1 MKYLIAGLG
10 NIGSDYQGTR
20 HNIGFDVVDRLAH
33 VAKSEWE
40 FVNYAFRSEFK
51 FKGKTIIL
59 IKPTT
64 YMNLS
69 GKAVKHH
76 LVKENIAVEQLLVI
90 VDDLHID
97 FGTIRLRPSGSHAG
111 HNGLRDIEAQLGS
124 SAYPRLRMGIGSEFG
139 RGQQVHFV
147 LGKWNSFESSYLDE
161 IIQLGADTAMEY
173 AMAGLANAMNK
184 YNSKKIEIPNQ

>member
-20 HNIGFDVVDRLAH
+20 HNIGFDVVDRLAQ
-33 VAKSEWE
+33 AAQSEWE
-40 FVNYAFRSEFK
+40 SVNYAFRSEFK